1 MNDFVET
8 GMLGTGATAVVDLW
22 AIVRRA
28 LFGTPLPDYSL
39 VGRWIGHMAHLR
51 FRHASIADA
60 APVRGERP
68 IGWIFHYGTGIAF
81 AAMLVAGTS
90 GAWLQRPTASAAML
104 VGIGTVAAPFLLLQ
118 PATGAGFA
126 ASRTARPG
134 RARLQSLVTHAMF
147 GAGLF
152 FTGALLHAWR
162 T

>member
-1 MNDFVET
+1 MNEFVET
-8 GMLGTGATAVVDLW
+8 VLLGAGATAVADLW

-28 LFGTPLPDYSL
+28 LLGTPLPDYAL
-39 VGRWIGHMAHLR
+39 VGRWIGHMPQWR
-51 FRHASIADA
+51 FRHASIARA
-60 APVRGERP
+60 APVRGERS

-81 AAMLVAGTS
+81 AAILVAGTG

-104 VGIGTVAAPFLLLQ
+104 VGIGTVAAPFLLMQ

-134 RARLQSLVTHAMF
+134 RARLQSLITHAMF

-152 FTGALLHAWR
+152 FTGALLDALR